1 MVLLVAARG
10 AFGYVAFN
18 RAILAS
24 PSEEQDGSRSGG
36 LSMIVLGRHRPLAG
50 DAWNELAVRAAIE
63 EIATDAIAHFDPDTF
78 WPGHPS
84 DDGVGDGN
92 PSFYTGAAGVIWAL
106 DYLHRIGA
114 VGAIK
119 DFRSV
124 LPKLLERTIAN
135 FEGRSAE
142 YAKADYAKHGS
153 LMVGDMGA
161 ALLAMRLA
169 PTSDMADLVHLRA
182 EANMGLPIRELMW
195 GMPGSMLAA
204 IHMAGMTGETRWRG
218 LFETQAARLLAELEE
233 TPQGPLWTQDLYGTN
248 DRWLGPVH
256 GFAGNLIPLL
266 RGWDWLTPA
275 QQAHVAEF
283 VPRALAAN
291 AWRSDVGTTWGAR
304 SKREIRPTLCQ
315 HCHGA
320 PGMVTTF
327 ADAPFATPELD
338 DLLLDAGRFS
348 WAAGPLTKGSNLCH
362 GTGGNGYAFLKLYRR
377 ANDPVWLDRARQ
389 FAMTA
394 IVQYRGSQLAVGR
407 GRYSLWTG
415 DVGLAIYLWD
425 CITEEPRFPT
435 IDVF

>member
-1 MVLLVAARG
+1 
-10 AFGYVAFN
+10 
-18 RAILAS
+18 
-24 PSEEQDGSRSGG
+24 
-36 LSMIVLGRHRPLAG
+36 MIVLGRHRPLVQ
-50 DAWNELAVRAAIE
+50 DAWNEQAARAVID
-63 EIATDAIAHFDPDTF
+63 EIARDAIARFDPDKF

-92 PSFYTGAAGVIWAL
+92 PSFYYGAAGVIWAL

-114 VGAIK
+114 AHVST
-119 DFRSV
+119 DFRPV

-135 FEGRSAE
+135 FETRG
-142 YAKADYAKHGS
+142 DYAKHGS
-153 LMVGDMGA
+153 LLFGDMGA

-169 PTSDMADLVHLRA
+169 PTPDLADLVHRRA
-182 EANMGLPIRELMW
+182 EANMGLPVRELMW
-195 GMPGSMLAA
+195 GMPGSMVAA
-204 IHMAGMTGETRWRG
+204 IHMADMTGESRWRA
-218 LFETQAARLLAELEE
+218 LFEMQATRLLADLEE
-233 TPQGPLWTQDLYGTN
+233 TPQGPLWRQDLYGTH
-248 DRWLGPVH
+248 DCWLGPVH
-256 GFAGNLIPLL
+256 GFAGNAIPLL

-275 QQAHVAEF
+275 QQARVSDL
-283 VPRALAAN
+283 VPKALAVN
-291 AWRSDVGTTWGAR
+291 AWRSDVGTTWSAK
-304 SKREIRPTLCQ
+304 SQRERPPNLCQ

-327 ADAPFATPELD
+327 ADAPFASPELD
-338 DLLLDAGRFS
+338 ELLLDGGRFT

-377 ANDPVWLDRARQ
+377 TNDPVWLDRARQ

-394 IVQYRGSQLAVGR
+394 IVQYRGALLAVGR

-425 CITEEPRFPT
+425 CITAEPRFPT